1 MERRGDGGRNL
12 PESER
17 SSQVMV
23 LMEDINDVLTR
34 EPEGPA
40 SAVEPARRPWPGCQL
55 LVALHR
61 AWSMPYNDTD

>member
-1 MERRGDGGRNL
+1 
-12 PESER
+12 
-17 SSQVMV
+17 VMV

-55 LVALHR
+55 LGALHR